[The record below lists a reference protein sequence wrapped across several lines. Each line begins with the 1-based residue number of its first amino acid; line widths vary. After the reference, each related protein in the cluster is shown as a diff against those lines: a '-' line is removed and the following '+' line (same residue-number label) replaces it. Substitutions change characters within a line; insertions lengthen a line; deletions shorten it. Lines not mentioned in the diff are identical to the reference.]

1 MFEIRFDRRYRVCLL
16 LAAGMLVPAAASA
29 QSITEKAF
37 YDKLFADCNNAT
49 LLSANPQFNTVCG
62 NFLAGRGLSTG
73 VYTPGATVANAGG
86 AGSYAGSGLNAQRTQ
101 DSLISDEEAKKRK
114 KAGGNGGDF
123 TAGPFGG
130 FITAQRSDTTR
141 ALTDLE
147 NGYKAKL
154 DGLLVG
160 LDRRFGNELIAGLTV
175 GHSKTD
181 STYLNSAGTM
191 NASNTTAMLY
201 GTYLP
206 TPGAYLGAYLG
217 TGRGSQDATRTIAV
231 GLISGTASSTTKSH
245 TTLGGVSGGY
255 DWYSGPLT
263 VGLTAAVDSVR
274 NRIDAVNETG
284 NTGLEFSYPEM
295 KTSSLTSSLGARGS
309 YRWSTT
315 WGAITP
321 SLRAAYV
328 HEFKDNQRTIS
339 PSLVISPATVF
350 SFQTDQPDRNYYV
363 SGAGATMEI
372 GSKTQV
378 FVDYEKRSGHRFIE
392 TWAASVGLI
401 VEF

>member
-1 MFEIRFDRRYRVCLL
+1 MGNIRFAGRYAVWLWL
-16 LAAGMLVPAAASA
+16 GAGMLLPAAASA

-37 YDKLFADCNNAT
+37 YDRLFAQCNNVTA
-49 LLSANPQFNTVCG
+49 LAANAQLNAVCG
-62 NFLAGRGLSTG
+62 KFLAGAGLSTG
-73 VYTPGATVANAGG
+73 VYSPGATVANAGG
-86 AGSYAGSGLNAQRTQ
+86 AGSYAGSGLNGQRSQ
-101 DSLISDEEAKKRK
+101 DSLLSDEEAKKRK
-114 KAGGNGGDF
+114 KAGGNSGDF

-130 FITAQRSDTTR
+130 FVTAQKSDTTR

-147 NGYKAKL
+147 NGYHAKL
-154 DGLLVG
+154 DGALVG
-160 LDRRFGNELIAGLTV
+160 LDRRFGNELITGLTV
-175 GHSKTD
+175 GHSKID
-181 STYLNSAGTM
+181 STYLNNAGTM

-206 TPGAYLGAYLG
+206 APGAYLGAYLG
-217 TGRGSQDATRTIAV
+217 AGRGSQDATRTIAV
-231 GLISGTASSTTKSH
+231 GLISGTASSTTH
-245 TTLGGVSGGY
+245 THQTLGGVSGGY

-263 VGLTAAVDSVR
+263 LGLTAAIDSVR
-274 NRIDAVNETG
+274 NRTDAVNETG

-315 WGAITP
+315 WGAIVP

-339 PSLVISPATVF
+339 PSLVISSATVF
-350 SFQTDQPDRNYYV
+350 SFQTDQPDRDYYV
-363 SGAGATMEI
+363 SGAGATMEL
-372 GSKTQV
+372 GSKTQL

-392 TWAASVGLI
+392 TWAASAGLI